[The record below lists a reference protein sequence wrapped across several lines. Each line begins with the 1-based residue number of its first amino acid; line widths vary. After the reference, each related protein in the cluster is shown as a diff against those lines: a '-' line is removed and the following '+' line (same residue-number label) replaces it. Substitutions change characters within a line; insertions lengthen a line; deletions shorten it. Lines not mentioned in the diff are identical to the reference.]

1 MRKILGFGLFLAA
14 TSVGL
19 GGVSASV
26 LPVAPTIVAGAAS
39 GALEPVQYYGGGY
52 DEGYG
57 ERRREE
63 WRRRRWA
70 EERMRREEW
79 RREHWRREG
88 GRRDRDWD
96 D

>member
-1 MRKILGFGLFLAA
+1 MRKIIGIAVFLASSAAGLA
-14 TSVGL
+14 TA
-19 GGVSASV
+19 SASA
-26 LPVAPTIVAGAAS
+26 LPVAPLIAKGAALGTIES
-39 GALEPVQYYGGGY
+39 VQYYGGY
-52 DEGYG
+52 DEG

-79 RREHWRREG
+79 RREHWRRERG
-88 GRRDRDWD
+88 WRRPDWD